1 MNTRYSSRDS
11 RFSVSN
17 DAQPLSIGASQ
28 QLAMSQFI
36 SRTYGWMF
44 IGLSLT
50 AFVSYRLASSEAFAG
65 YILQNRGVFML
76 AIFAEFGLVM
86 ALTAFF
92 KRLSKATATL
102 GFLAYS
108 ALNGVTL
115 SVIFM
120 TYAMG
125 TIAQVFFVTAGMF
138 GGLALFGTVTRKDLT
153 GLGSFVGMGLWGL
166 ILVGF
171 ANMFI
176 GSESLSLGLGAAGV
190 LIFSGLTAYYA
201 QRIRTMAY
209 QATTPGAIGTIEANK
224 GPIFGA
230 LMLYLNFINLFLSL
244 LRLFGGRRR

>member
-1 MNTRYSSRDS
+1 MNARYSSGY
-11 RFSVSN
+11 
-17 DAQPLSIGASQ
+17 AQTSSIGASQ
-28 QLAMSQFI
+28 QIAMSAFI

-44 IGLSLT
+44 VGLLIT
-50 AFVSYRLASSEAFAG
+50 AFVSYSLASSEAFTG
-65 YILQNRGVFML
+65 YVVQNRGVMML
-76 AIFAEFGLVM
+76 AVLAEFGLVM

-92 KRLSKATATL
+92 NRLSKATATL
-102 GFLAYS
+102 GFLAYA

-120 TYAMG
+120 SYAMG
-125 TIAQVFFVTAGMF
+125 TIAQVFFVTSGMF
-138 GGLALFGTVTRKDLT
+138 GGLALFGTITRKDLT
-153 GLGSFVGMGLWGL
+153 GMGSFVGMGLWGL

-176 GSESLSLGLGAAGV
+176 HSEALSMGLGVVGV
-190 LIFSGLTAYYA
+190 LVFSGLTAYYA
-201 QRIRTMAY
+201 QRIRSMAY
-209 QATTPGAIGTIEANK
+209 EATTSGAIGTSAADK